1 MSPLHVFITRL
12 LVISVGFLTRRFYR
26 FEVLWVGPKPRK
38 AWKNIRVFA
47 FLNHTSLLEP
57 LFLGTL
63 PVSFLWDAA
72 KRTVVPGADITM
84 NRPIAGTFYKYFS
97 PRTVSITRERDDSWS
112 GFLDE
117 IKPDTM
123 VALAPEGRMMR
134 ANGLDKHGKPMT
146 VRGGIADILCKIK
159 TGKMLIGYSG
169 GLHHVNAPGEKRMRL
184 FKTLKIRYE
193 ILDIADYLQ
202 QFDTDDPRRLRKYI
216 AEDLEKRLQ
225 QHKPWV

>member
-225 QHKPWV
+225 V

>member
-26 FEVLWVGPKPRK
+26 FEVLWVGPKPPK

-134 ANGLDKHGKPMT
+134 ANGLDKRGKPMS
-146 VRGGIADILCKIK
+146 VRGGIADILCKVQ

-193 ILDIADYLQ
+193 VLDIADYLKT
-202 QFDTDDPRRLRKYI
+202 FDTQDPKRLRKSV
-216 AEDLEKRLQ
+216 AEDLEQRL
-225 QHKPWV
+225 HKYKP

>member
-12 LVISVGFLTRRFYR
+12 LVISVGFITRRVYR
-26 FEVLWVGPKPRK
+26 FEVLWVGAKPRK
-38 AWKNIRVFA
+38 AWQDIRVFA

-63 PVSFLWDAA
+63 PVSFLWGAA
-72 KRTVVPGADITM
+72 KRTLVPGADITM
-84 NRPIAGTFYKYFS
+84 NRPIVGTFYKYFS
-97 PRTVSITRERDDSWS
+97 PRTVSITRERDDSWR

-134 ANGLDKHGKPMT
+134 SNGLDKHGKPMS
-146 VRGGIADILCKIK
+146 VRGGIADILCKIQ

-169 GLHHVNAPGEKRMRL
+169 GLHHVNSPGEKRMRL

-193 ILDIADYLQ
+193 IIDIANYLE
-202 QFDTDDPRRLRKYI
+202 QFDTSNPKQLRKQV
-216 AEDLEKRLQ
+216 AEDLENRLA
-225 QHKPWV
+225 QHKP

>member
-1 MSPLHVFITRL
+1 MSSLHVFITRL
-12 LVISVGFLTRRFYR
+12 LIISVGFLTRRFYR
-26 FEVLWVGPKPRK
+26 FEVLWVGPKPRQ

-63 PVSFLWDAA
+63 PISFLWNAA

-117 IKPDTM
+117 IEPDTM

-134 ANGLDKHGKPMT
+134 ANGLDKHGKPMS
-146 VRGGIADILCKIK
+146 VRGGIADILCKVQ

-193 ILDIADYLQ
+193 ILDIADYLKT
-202 QFDTDDPRRLRKYI
+202 FDTRDPKRLRKYV

-225 QHKPWV
+225 QHKP

>member
-1 MSPLHVFITRL
+1 MSSLHVFITRL
-12 LVISVGFLTRRFYR
+12 LVISVGFFSRRCYR

-38 AWKNIRVFA
+38 AWKDIRVFA

-63 PVSFLWDAA
+63 PVAFLWDAA
-72 KRTVVPGADITM
+72 KRTLVPGADITM

-112 GFLDE
+112 GFLNE
-117 IKPDTM
+117 IKPDTL

-134 ANGLDKHGKPMT
+134 ANGLDKHDKPMS
-146 VRGGIADILCKIK
+146 VRGGIADILCKVQ

-169 GLHHVNAPGEKRMRL
+169 GLHHVNTPGEKRIRL

-193 ILDIADYLQ
+193 IIDIAHYLK
-202 QFDTDDPRRLRKYI
+202 QFDSSDPKQLRKQV
-216 AEDLEKRLQ
+216 AEDLEKRLA
-225 QHKPWV
+225 QHKP

>member
-225 QHKPWV
+225 QHKP

>member
-1 MSPLHVFITRL
+1 MSPLHIFITRL
-12 LVISVGFLTRRFYR
+12 LVISVRFLTRRCYR

-38 AWKNIRVFA
+38 AWKGIRVFA

-57 LFLGTL
+57 LFLGSL
-63 PVSFLWDAA
+63 PFSFLWDAA

-112 GFLDE
+112 EFLNE
-117 IKPDTM
+117 IQSDSM

-134 ANGLDKHGKPMT
+134 SNGLDKHGKPMS
-146 VRGGIADILCKIK
+146 VRGGIADILCKIQ

-169 GLHHVNAPGEKRMRL
+169 GLHHVNAPGEKRMGL

-193 ILDIADYLQ
+193 VVDIAHYLE
-202 QFDTDDPRRLRKYI
+202 QFDTHDPKQLRKQV
-216 AEDLEKRLQ
+216 AEDLEKRLA
-225 QHKPWV
+225 QHKP

>member
-1 MSPLHVFITRL
+1 MSPLHVWITRF
-12 LVISVGFLTRRFYR
+12 LVLSVRFLTRRLYT
-26 FEVLWVGPKPRK
+26 FEVLWVGPKPRR
-38 AWKNIRVFA
+38 AWKDIRVFA

-72 KRTVVPGADITM
+72 RRTVVPGADITM
-84 NRPIAGTFYKYFS
+84 NRPLVGTFYKYFS

-117 IKPDTM
+117 IQDDTM

-134 ANGLDKHGKPMT
+134 ANGLDKHGKPMS
-146 VRGGIADILCKIK
+146 VRGGIADILCQMK
-159 TGKMLIGYSG
+159 TGKMLLGYSG

-193 ILDIADYLQ
+193 IVEIENYLA
-202 QFDTDDPRRLRKYI
+202 QFNEKDPRRLRKLV
-216 AEDLEKRLQ
+216 ARDLEARLER
-225 QHKPWV
+225 HKPI

>member
-1 MSPLHVFITRL
+1 MSSLHVFITRL
-12 LVISVGFLTRRFYR
+12 LIISVGFFTRRFYR
-26 FEVLWVGPKPRK
+26 FEVLWVGPKPRQ

-63 PVSFLWDAA
+63 PISFLWNAA

-117 IKPDTM
+117 IEPDTM

-134 ANGLDKHGKPMT
+134 ANGLDKHGRPMS
-146 VRGGIADILCKIK
+146 VRGGIADILCKVQ

-193 ILDIADYLQ
+193 ILDIADYLKT
-202 QFDTDDPRRLRKYI
+202 FDTRDPKRLRKYV

-225 QHKPWV
+225 QHKP

>member
-1 MSPLHVFITRL
+1 MSPLHVWITRI
-12 LVISVGFLTRRFYR
+12 LVLSVRFLTRRLYT

-38 AWKNIRVFA
+38 AWENIRVFA

-72 KRTVVPGADITM
+72 RRTVVPGADITM

-112 GFLDE
+112 GFLEE
-117 IKPDTM
+117 IQPDTM

-134 ANGLDKHGKPMT
+134 ANGLDKHGKPMS
-146 VRGGIADILCKIK
+146 VRGGIADILCRIR
-159 TGKMLIGYSG
+159 TGKMLLGYSG

-193 ILDIADYLQ
+193 VVDIADYLA
-202 QFDTDDPRRLRKYI
+202 QFNEEDPRRLRKLV
-216 AEDLEKRLQ
+216 ARDLEHRLQ
-225 QHKPWV
+225 LHKP

>member
-1 MSPLHVFITRL
+1 MSSLHVFITRL
-12 LVISVGFLTRRFYR
+12 LIISVGFFTRRLYR
-26 FEVLWVGPKPRK
+26 FEVLWVGPKPRQ

-63 PVSFLWDAA
+63 PISFLWNAA

-117 IKPDTM
+117 IEPDTM

-134 ANGLDKHGKPMT
+134 ANGLDKHGRPMS
-146 VRGGIADILCKIK
+146 VRGGIADILCKVQ

-193 ILDIADYLQ
+193 ILDIADYLKT
-202 QFDTDDPRRLRKYI
+202 FDTRDPKRLRKYV

-225 QHKPWV
+225 QHKP